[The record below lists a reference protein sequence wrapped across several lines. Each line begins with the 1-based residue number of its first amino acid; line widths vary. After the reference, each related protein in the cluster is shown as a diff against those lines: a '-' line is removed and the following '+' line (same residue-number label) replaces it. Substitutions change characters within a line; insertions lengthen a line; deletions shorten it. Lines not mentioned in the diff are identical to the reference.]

1 MCRHA
6 SRSTRRERDLYLL
19 ISEKLRGT
27 YGRHQRAD
35 LPRLAS
41 NMCRVG
47 TRRQNRRSQGVPM
60 TATAVL
66 QGRSWV
72 WGDDVN
78 TDIIIPFRFKAR
90 TNDPVE
96 MAKYCMY
103 GFDPEFYKKV
113 KKGDIFVAGK
123 NFGGGSSREQAPV
136 AIKYSGVAA
145 VVAESF
151 ARIFYRNSFAIG
163 LPALEVPGISKQVG
177 QFDELE
183 VDLQDWSVRTRD
195 GIVHPALRVPEF
207 LRGLMREG
215 GLVEFYTHHH
225 SFPWETLETKA
236 ITR

>member
-1 MCRHA
+1 
-6 SRSTRRERDLYLL
+6 
-19 ISEKLRGT
+19 
-27 YGRHQRAD
+27 
-35 LPRLAS
+35 
-41 NMCRVG
+41 
-47 TRRQNRRSQGVPM
+47 M
-60 TATAVL
+60 TATEVL

-163 LPALEVPGISKQVG
+163 LPALEVPGITKEIQ
-177 QFDELE
+177 QFDEIE
-183 VDLQDWSVRTRD
+183 VNLVDWSVKRLRD
-195 GIVHPALRVPEF
+195 GRVFPALEVTGF
-207 LRGLMREG
+207 LRDLLMEG
-215 GLVEFYTHHH
+215 GLVEYYKAHK
-225 SFPWETLETKA
+225 SFPWEKLAAATT
-236 ITR
+236 IG